1 MAILPYELRN
11 KIWHY
16 KDQGYKNKQIVDLV
30 EDDAEPYIESRKQL
44 VRCVGS
50 IVAKHTL
57 GQQPLG
63 KKYESQ
69 EEPSKH
75 GETQWSGRSKKQWT
89 FIQKKAKEEWD
100 NTKIH
105 SNGIEI
111 PTNKGTLLVKKP
123 QTILEVEGD
132 TFLQAALLLD
142 GNPLS
147 ISNTLNLGKYEG
159 KAAIERLR
167 KIVERINNS

>member
-1 MAILPYELRN
+1 M
-11 KIWHY
+11 K
-16 KDQGYKNKQIVDLV
+16 
-30 EDDAEPYIESRKQL
+30 
-44 VRCVGS
+44 
-50 IVAKHTL
+50 
-57 GQQPLG
+57 

-69 EEPSKH
+69 EESSKH

-89 FIQKKAKEEWD
+89 RIQNKAKEEWG

-123 QTILEVEGD
+123 QTILEVEGE
-132 TFLQAALLLD
+132 TFLQAALL
-142 GNPLS
+142 LS

-159 KAAIERLR
+159 RAAIERLR